1 MPRLSTCPL
10 ILILIA
16 IAVAQLVL
24 PARMFHLSEKVT
36 EHAYTGI
43 IRRLDEFADRAAP
56 PSSQNAPL
64 SFGACCGI
72 GHRFERIIK
81 TVTFAKLHHR
91 TVFAHWPDVS
101 WSFLFYDTALVKM
114 APAGTEREK
123 EHYANGQPKE
133 WWRSPSD
140 IVRNASQRL
149 KVTLDDETSTVY
161 DRYVHQLLEMETAH
175 KVVEQFR
182 QSLSDEV
189 LAYLEPL
196 RGQYATKSSA
206 NGLHICVHI
215 RTGNNET
222 GAWRIASQRRDIDV
236 IQVLNGTLNAM
247 LYYANESGASRDRTR
262 DISVFVASDNDSVRP
277 WFQQRLPQHWRIISS
292 GRSMTKPSS
301 GVLFGEH
308 GSKTSAA
315 LTQDQ
320 RNKAMAEGVADMF
333 ALGECSALF
342 LPTYSSF
349 TILSILLAKRQ
360 NHSIFYGEKHYYY
373 KRKGLKS
380 MGFLS
385 DQCLFNKRTEWPW
398 PKCWAGAC
406 GLIAKKSCRID
417 STGS

>member
-1 MPRLSTCPL
+1 MPRLSRWSTTCPL
-10 ILILIA
+10 MLILIGTA
-16 IAVAQLVL
+16 ATQLML
-24 PARMFHLSEKVT
+24 SRMFHWSEDGA
-36 EHAYTGI
+36 EHAYAGI
-43 IRRLDEFADRAAP
+43 IRRLNEFADCTIP

-81 TVTFAKLHHR
+81 TVTFAKQHHR
-91 TVFAHWPDVS
+91 TAFAHWPDVA
-101 WSFLFYDTALVKM
+101 WSYLFHDTALVKM

-140 IVRNASQRL
+140 IVENASQQL

-161 DRYVHQLLEMETAH
+161 DRYVHEMLEMETAQDVAEH
-175 KVVEQFR
+175 FR
-182 QSLSDEV
+182 QSLSDKV

-196 RGQYATKSSA
+196 RSQYATRSA
-206 NGLHICVHI
+206 NGVHICVHI

-222 GAWRIASQRRDIDV
+222 GAWQIASQRRDIDV
-236 IQVLNGTLNAM
+236 YRVLNGTLNAM
-247 LYYANESGASRDRTR
+247 MHYANESGASKDGR
-262 DISVFVASDNDSVRP
+262 DISLFVASDNDSVRP
-277 WFQQRLPQHWRIISS
+277 WFQQRLPQNWRIISS
-292 GRSMTKPSS
+292 GKSIVKPTS

-308 GSKTSAA
+308 GSKTSAV

-320 RNKAMAEGVADMF
+320 RNEAMAEGVADIF

-360 NHSIFYGEKHYYY
+360 NNSIFYGEKHYYY
-373 KRKGLKS
+373 KRKGN

-385 DQCLFNKRTEWPW
+385 DQCLFDERSEWPW
-398 PKCWAGAC
+398 PKCWVGAC
-406 GLIAKKSCRID
+406 GLIAKKSCRMEL
-417 STGS
+417 